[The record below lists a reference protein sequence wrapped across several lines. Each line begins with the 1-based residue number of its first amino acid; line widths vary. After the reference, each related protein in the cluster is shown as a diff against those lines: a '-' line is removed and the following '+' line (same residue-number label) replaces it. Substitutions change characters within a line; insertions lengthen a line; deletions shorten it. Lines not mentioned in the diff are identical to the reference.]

1 MRRLNYD
8 NSDLGFSFALTT
20 FIMVVVSLVLQV
32 IGIGSSSLA
41 FWITQAVYTLAIGSS
56 SIVYALISRTRFV
69 TATKVNKAPKIE
81 HLLWGIAAV
90 VCLVFA
96 MSVINNLFVTGIGS
110 IDGLEKPSVSID
122 RNLAGLI
129 ICACILPAIA
139 EELVFRGTIAQSLY
153 YYKSKWGAIAI
164 SGALFALFHGNPAQT
179 LHQFVLGAFLTL
191 LVFRSGSVWTSIIV
205 HLFNNLF
212 VVALSYTPLGA
223 DELWDVTKTPQIAIP
238 VMILGILGFIAC
250 MLIYLKTT
258 DSVWNNNPNEAVNDE
273 SENEV
278 QEQPILA
285 DQRLSSAPLW
295 VGVFV
300 CLVMWV
306 SQLLK

>member
-8 NSDLGFSFALTT
+8 NTDLGFSFALTT

-32 IGIGSSSLA
+32 IGIGSTSLG

-56 SIVYALISRTRFV
+56 SVVYALVSRTRFIS
-69 TATKVNKAPKIE
+69 ATKVNKAPKLDHI
-81 HLLWGIAAV
+81 LWGIAAV
-90 VCLVFA
+90 VCLIFC
-96 MSVINNLFVTGIGS
+96 MSVINNLFVMGVES
-110 IDGLEKPSVSID
+110 SGLTRPSVSLD
-122 RNLAGLI
+122 KNLAGLI
-129 ICACILPAIA
+129 ICACMLPALT

-153 YYKSKWGAIAI
+153 FYRNKWAALAI
-164 SGALFALFHGNPAQT
+164 SGALFSIFHANPAQT

-191 LVFRSGSVWTSIIV
+191 LVFRSGSVWTSVLV

-223 DELWDVTKTPQIAIP
+223 DELWDITKTPQVAVP
-238 VMILGILGFIAC
+238 AMILGILGFVAC
-250 MLIYLKTT
+250 VLVYLKTT
-258 DSVWNNNPNEAVNDE
+258 DSVWNNTPDVIYNEDGEIE
-273 SENEV
+273 SA
-278 QEQPILA
+278 EQSILS

-300 CLVMWV
+300 CVALWV